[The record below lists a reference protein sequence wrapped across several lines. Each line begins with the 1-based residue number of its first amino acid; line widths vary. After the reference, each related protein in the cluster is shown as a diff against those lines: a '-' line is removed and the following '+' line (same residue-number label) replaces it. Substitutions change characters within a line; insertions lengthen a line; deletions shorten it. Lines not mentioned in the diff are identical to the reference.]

1 MIFREEHVSCVQSND
16 HKLLLILQARDYV
29 REQMAV
35 YFVVCSSLITFC
47 RFLSL
52 LGNAQKIYFWIAKAG
67 SKSGRQGN
75 FLHIFNSVVD

>member
-16 HKLLLILQARDYV
+16 RKLLLILQARDYV